1 MKENNRV
8 FTNITLIYLNIQC
21 NAAQI
26 LNFENWIIVDK
37 AKNSHRNM
45 IVGRNLGPS
54 LLESATRF
62 PVLTLTG
69 PRQSGKT
76 TLVKSLFESH
86 AYVTLEAP
94 DEREFAARDPR
105 AFLSQLEGGAI
116 IDEVQ
121 YVPDLVS
128 YIQTIVDENPV
139 PGSWILTSSENL
151 TLSQTVSQSLAGRTS
166 VHHLFPL
173 TWDETTQFKTYPENL
188 ENTLFTGSFP
198 RIFNENQNPSQWLSS
213 YVHTYVERDVRSLIN
228 VGNLITFQNF
238 LRLCAGR
245 SGTLLNYSSLA
256 NDCGMTQPTIKHW
269 LSVLEASYIVFR
281 LAPFHHNL
289 RKRLVKM
296 PKLYFYD
303 TGLMCWLLGIR
314 EPEQIHLHPQRGQIF
329 ETWVVSEFMKHRANS
344 NEFHGTYFY
353 RDHNGVE
360 VDIVIIEP
368 ERILLTEAKSS
379 TTPSIA
385 LLEGAKRK
393 TKHFQELPQRKDFTV
408 VYGGDKI
415 KEINGDRLIPWR
427 CVSDLLND

>member
-1 MKENNRV
+1 MTTERE
-8 FTNITLIYLNIQC
+8 L
-21 NAAQI
+21 API
-26 LNFENWIIVDK
+26 LL
-37 AKNSHRNM
+37 R
-45 IVGRNLGPS
+45 
-54 LLESATRF
+54 SATRF

-76 TLVKSLFESH
+76 TLVKSLFNSH

-94 DEREFAARDPR
+94 DEREFAAQDPR
-105 AFLSQLEGGAI
+105 AFLKQFQDGAI

-128 YIQTIVDENPV
+128 YIQTIVDENPI
-139 PGSWILTSSENL
+139 PGGWILTSSENL
-151 TLSQTVSQSLAGRTS
+151 SLSKTVSQSLAGRTS

-173 TWDETTQFKTYPENL
+173 NWDEVIRFKKIPENL
-188 ENTLFTGSFP
+188 NEALFTGCYP
-198 RIFNENQNPSQWLSS
+198 GIFDEKQDPTEWLSS
-213 YVHTYVERDVRSLIN
+213 YVNTYVERDVRSLLN
-228 VGNLITFQNF
+228 VGDIIAFQNF
-238 LRLCAGR
+238 IRFCAGR

-256 NDCGMTQPTIKHW
+256 NDCVVTQPTVKHW
-269 LSVLEASYIVFR
+269 ISVLEASFIVFR

-314 EPEQIHLHPQRGQIF
+314 DPDQIQFHPQRGQLF
-329 ETWVVSEFMKHRANS
+329 ETWVVSEVTKHRANL
-344 NEFHGTYFY
+344 NELHGVYFY

-360 VDIVIIEP
+360 VDIVIPDP
-368 ERILLTEAKSS
+368 ERILLMEAKSS

-393 TKHFQELPQRKDFTV
+393 MRHFSELPQRKDFTV
-408 VYGGDKI
+408 VYGGDKM
-415 KEINGDRLIPWR
+415 KEINGSRLIPWR
-427 CVSDLLND
+427 SVSSLVKQTQGDDV